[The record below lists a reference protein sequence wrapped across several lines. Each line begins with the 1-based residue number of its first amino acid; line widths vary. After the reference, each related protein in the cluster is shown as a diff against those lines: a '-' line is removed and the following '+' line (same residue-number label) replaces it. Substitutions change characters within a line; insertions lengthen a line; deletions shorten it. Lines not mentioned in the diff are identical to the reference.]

1 MHIHVYCRGLVMHM
15 YNINLQGKPFAFVVV
30 VVVVGGGG
38 GGGVAILS
46 ILSYSVLYI
55 P

>member
-1 MHIHVYCRGLVMHM
+1 MHM
-15 YNINLQGKPFAFVVV
+15 YDINLQGKPV

-38 GGGVAILS
+38 GGGGGAILS
-46 ILSYSVLYI
+46 ILSYRVLYI

>member
-1 MHIHVYCRGLVMHM
+1 M

>member
-1 MHIHVYCRGLVMHM
+1 MHM
-15 YNINLQGKPFAFVVV
+15 YNINFKGKPVVVV

>member
-1 MHIHVYCRGLVMHM
+1 MYIHVYCRGLVMHM

-38 GGGVAILS
+38 VAILS

>member
-1 MHIHVYCRGLVMHM
+1 M
-15 YNINLQGKPFAFVVV
+15 YDINLQGKPFAFVVV
-30 VVVVGGGG
+30 VVV

>member
-1 MHIHVYCRGLVMHM
+1 MHM
-15 YNINLQGKPFAFVVV
+15 YNVNFQGKPVVV
-30 VVVVGGGG
+30 VVVVVVVGGGGGGGG